1 MLMKFRDA
9 ADAEGGGCVAVDERR
24 SGMAFFLKVDARAS
38 SEALL
43 SVDAVRRSRGC
54 GICCVR
60 Q

>member
-24 SGMAFFLKVDARAS
+24 SGMAFFLKVDAPV
-38 SEALL
+38 L
-43 SVDAVRRSRGC
+43 RSHGC